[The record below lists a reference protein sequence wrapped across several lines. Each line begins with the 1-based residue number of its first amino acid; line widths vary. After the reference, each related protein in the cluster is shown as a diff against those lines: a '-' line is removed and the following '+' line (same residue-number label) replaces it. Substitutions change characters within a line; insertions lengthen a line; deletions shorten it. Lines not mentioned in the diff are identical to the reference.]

1 MAVNFANALTAYAN
15 AAARTGKPG
24 LEPRSEAAGGD
35 FAKLLR
41 DTAQSVTESLRSGE
55 EMSIRAAAGE
65 ADLVDV
71 VTAVNNAEMTLQ
83 TVVAVR
89 DQVIQ
94 AYNDI
99 IRMPI

>member
-1 MAVNFANALTAYAN
+1 MAVNFTNALTAYAN
-15 AAARTGKPG
+15 AAARAGKPG
-24 LEPRSEAAGGD
+24 LEARGDGGGD
-35 FAKLLR
+35 FAKLLQ
-41 DTAQSVTESLRSGE
+41 DVAKSATETLRSGE
-55 EMSIRAAAGE
+55 DMSIRAAAGQ
-65 ADLVDV
+65 ADLVEV